1 MALSP
6 HLLEAYAR
14 DLIRERRL
22 QAEREALLAQLAHAD
37 RSASRRGAPR
47 PWLVPVRVAVAAQ
60 LRALAIRLDPS
71 LAPHALTGC

>member
-22 QAEREALLAQLAHAD
+22 QAERDALLAQLADAN
-37 RSASRRGAPR
+37 RSAGRLGAPR
-47 PWLVPVRVAVAAQ
+47 PRLLPVRVALAAQ
-60 LRALAIRLDPS
+60 LRALAIRLDPTR
-71 LAPHALTGC
+71 APHVVTGC